1 MNPSQVVMLLL
12 NCSTTRNNDRRKKMQ
27 NRTQLFWQQHWIPWK
42 ASHLKR
48 GKPPLGKEQCAYP
61 KEEGHWKKDCPRLKS
76 KKEKNKR
83 RMGTSHIV
91 EREDCSD
98 EEWIGPE
105 TPLELRLLIP
115 ISPQEPQVTLTVGD
129 KLTDFLLGTGAT
141 YSVVNTK
148 MAQKTPQSI
157 PVTGVSGQST
167 KVFILTNPGM
177 PTRGPHP
184 ETQLLVYASVSNP
197 SFGLRS
203 PL

>member
-1 MNPSQVVMLLL
+1 MLYWCRPQGPWKYENGDYGLHWVKRPRYKKRITKVDGAFEMNPSQVVMLLL

-91 EREDCSD
+91 ERGLLWWGMNRPRDS
-98 EEWIGPE
+98 
-105 TPLELRLLIP
+105 LRVEAP
-115 ISPQEPQVTLTVGD
+115 NSNFP
-129 KLTDFLLGTGAT
+129 TGA
-141 YSVVNTK
+141 SGNFDSGG
-148 MAQKTPQSI
+148 QIDWFSI
-157 PVTGVSGQST
+157 RYGCD
-167 KVFILTNPGM
+167 ILCGK
-177 PTRGPHP
+177 H
-184 ETQLLVYASVSNP
+184 
-197 SFGLRS
+197 
-203 PL
+203 